1 MWSRRYLAFLGI
13 TLLLGAGL
21 AAYLWQRQVAA
32 QQLAQAAIIR
42 QETVKRGTILS
53 TVSATG
59 FLAPRSQVSL
69 YFSVATAL
77 PVAEVNVTLGQAVR
91 KGDVLARLDSR
102 ELELELDRAQL
113 SLKTARLALDLL
125 EAPPRPEDLA
135 LAEASLR
142 LANAQVYAASLGNSP
157 EAVEIARLNL
167 LLAQTQLNQTYN
179 TMDALVAQGSLG
191 WQAKNIFLQPQADQQ
206 VQEAKI
212 ADERYHAAQRPPDP
226 AGAVSALAAVEQAQV
241 ALDRLKA
248 GPRPEDLEIARL
260 RVDQSLTALELAQH
274 NLGNARLEAPFDG
287 TVAAVNVRPGEL
299 AVSALPAI
307 VLADTGSYYLDVA
320 VDEVDVAGVA
330 AGQVATVTLDALTDT
345 PLSGRV
351 ENIALTSRTTGGVV
365 SYAVRLVLAS
375 APASVRAG
383 MTATAEIIVGEAR
396 DVLLVPNW
404 AIRRDRE
411 LGQAYAGVL
420 RNGQIEEVTVTL
432 GLSNEAYS
440 QVIAGL
446 AEGDAVAV
454 DTARERLQLL
464 GGQ

>member
-1 MWSRRYLAFLGI
+1 
-13 TLLLGAGL
+13 
-21 AAYLWQRQVAA
+21 
-32 QQLAQAAIIR
+32 
-42 QETVKRGTILS
+42 
-53 TVSATG
+53 
-59 FLAPRSQVSL
+59 
-69 YFSVATAL
+69 
-77 PVAEVNVTLGQAVR
+77 
-91 KGDVLARLDSR
+91 
-102 ELELELDRAQL
+102 
-113 SLKTARLALDLL
+113 
-125 EAPPRPEDLA
+125 
-135 LAEASLR
+135 
-142 LANAQVYAASLGNSP
+142 
-157 EAVEIARLNL
+157 
-167 LLAQTQLNQTYN
+167 
-179 TMDALVAQGSLG
+179 
-191 WQAKNIFLQPQADQQ
+191 
-206 VQEAKI
+206 
-212 ADERYHAAQRPPDP
+212 
-226 AGAVSALAAVEQAQV
+226 LAAVEQAQV

-287 TVAAVNVRPGEL
+287 TVAAVNVRQGEL